1 MEYKSQEELYL
12 ALLPAFSV
20 KRRLNSITKYPNIKN
35 SDIWKYLTLSK
46 WKNSIGLTLADMVND
61 IIMVDVSDINHFI
74 GGKQWEKEN

>member
-74 GGKQWEKEN
+74 GGKQ

>member
-1 MEYKSQEELYL
+1 MEYKSQVELYL

-61 IIMVDVSDINHFI
+61 IIMVYVSDINHFI
-74 GGKQWEKEN
+74 GGKQ